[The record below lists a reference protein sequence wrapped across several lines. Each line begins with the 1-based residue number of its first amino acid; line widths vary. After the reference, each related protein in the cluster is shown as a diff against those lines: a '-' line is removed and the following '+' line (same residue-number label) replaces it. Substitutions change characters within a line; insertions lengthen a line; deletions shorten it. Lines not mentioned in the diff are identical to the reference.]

1 MSTRAMCMSD
11 KGEVKKMSHVV
22 NDRGEKAVH
31 GVISFCVLLKQV
43 GRGIDQ
49 SRGSI
54 SLCEEG
60 NDINNL
66 LSHVNKGLVLIIASK
81 IYFVMNLL

>member
-1 MSTRAMCMSD
+1 
-11 KGEVKKMSHVV
+11 MSHMVD
-22 NDRGEKAVH
+22 NRGEKAVH
-31 GVISFCVLLKQV
+31 GVISFCVLLERV

-54 SLCEEG
+54 SLCPDG

-66 LSHVNKGLVLIIASK
+66 LSHVHKD
-81 IYFVMNLL
+81 F